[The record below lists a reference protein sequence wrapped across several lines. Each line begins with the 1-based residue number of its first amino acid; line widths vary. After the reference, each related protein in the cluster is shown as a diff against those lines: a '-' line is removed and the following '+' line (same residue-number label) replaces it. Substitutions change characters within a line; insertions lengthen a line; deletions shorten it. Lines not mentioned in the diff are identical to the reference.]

1 MMNVSRF
8 VRNGIAIVMQV
19 MYGTQDL
26 SRFKNH
32 LDYVHVTMHNGS
44 QRRGVV

>member
-8 VRNGIAIVMQV
+8 VRNGIAVTMQV
-19 MYGTQDL
+19 MDGRQDL

-32 LDYVHVTMHNGS
+32 LDHVYIAMHDGGK
-44 QRRGVV
+44 RRGMM